1 MSRVR
6 LVLAALAVAAVVGAC
21 TAGPST
27 GATACPGFYL
37 RVINQSSGRI
47 NVDINNSPI
56 VVLGPSDQKVI
67 GEFVAPQ
74 PPSMPWTV
82 DITRSTD
89 GAELGNA
96 HFFGGPNRDLFV
108 TDRGLDEKS
117 FAPPT
122 PSC

>member
-1 MSRVR
+1 MSRLR
-6 LVLAALAVAAVVGAC
+6 LLLATLAAAAVLAAC
-21 TAGPST
+21 TSGPST

-47 NVDINNSPI
+47 NVDINNTPV
-56 VVLGPSDQKVI
+56 VVLAPNGEKVI
-67 GEFVAPQ
+67 GELLPPQ

-89 GAELGNA
+89 GSEIGDA

-108 TDRGLDEKS
+108 KDNGLDEES
-117 FAPPT
+117 FAPPA